1 VLWVPRSRKDKLQ
14 YLAGL
19 AIHLAWS
26 PVLTQ
31 IVLVYS
37 LLHCDDFKWGK
48 TREVVED
55 IDGVAGEMKDAD
67 DLEKGLVSEGSDTTG
82 TSVPSSPDGSL
93 NGDSLER
100 EK

>member
-1 VLWVPRSRKDKLQ
+1 M
-14 YLAGL
+14 
-19 AIHLAWS
+19 IHLVWS

-55 IDGVAGEMKDAD
+55 IDGVSGEMKDAD
-67 DLEKGLVSEGSDTTG
+67 DLEKGLVSEGSDASG
-82 TSVPSSPDGSL
+82 TSAPSSLAGSL
-93 NGDSLER
+93 NGDGLEQ
-100 EK
+100 EKERVITNPRLEDRDNI